1 MKSKFKQLRQQFS
14 DCRIAD
20 LHHFKRR
27 LQQVEQ
33 RVSKNQ
39 PVDRMLDQI
48 EESVTESMQ
57 SVSDKRSRI
66 GTINYPDL
74 PVSSRREEI
83 QEAIR
88 DHQVVVVAGE
98 TGSGKTTQLP
108 KICLELGLGARG
120 LIGHTQPRRLA
131 ARAVAG
137 RIAEELQTEV
147 GKVVGY
153 QVRFTDQV
161 SDQSM
166 VKLMTDGILLAET
179 QNDRFLEKYEV
190 LIIDEA
196 HERSLNID
204 FLLGYL
210 KRVLPKRPDLKVII
224 TSATID
230 LERFSKHF
238 DNAPVIEVSGRTYPV
253 DVLYRPLGEAG
264 SDADQPQGILNA
276 VDELSQLEREKG
288 VSSPGDILVFMS
300 GEREIRETADFL
312 RKAQLRNTEI
322 LPLYARLSVAEQN
335 KIFHAGRSSGRRIVL
350 ATNVAETS
358 LTVPGIRYVIDP
370 GFARISRYSYRSKVQ
385 RLPIEAVSQASANQ
399 RKGRCGRV
407 AAGTCIRLYSEDD
420 FISRPEF
427 TDAEIRRTN
436 LAAVIL
442 QMLNLRLGDISEFPF
457 IDPPDIRFINDGFK
471 LLHELGAVD
480 DKRKM
485 TPQGRNLS
493 KLPVDPRIGRM
504 LIEAV
509 KQNCLREVM
518 VIASALSVQDP
529 RERPIEKKQ
538 AADERHRAYA
548 SEESDFVTLVNLWDM
563 YEEQR
568 QELSQNQL
576 RKFCQ
581 KQFLS
586 YMRMREWRDIHRQ
599 LHLICKQLG
608 YKENTDESDYAS
620 IHKSLLSGLLS
631 QMGFKQENK
640 EYLGSRN
647 KKFHIFPGSML
658 FKKSPKWVM
667 AAELVETSKL
677 YARMVARIEPEWAE
691 ALAKHLVKRSYLE
704 PHWEKKRA
712 QVVALEQVTL
722 YGLIIIPKRTI
733 HYGKIEPEQ
742 SHEIF
747 IRQALVEGEFVTKG
761 KFLAHNRA
769 LLEGIEALEA
779 KSRRRDLLVDEE
791 SLYQFYHARMEELGG
806 EGVVNGAGFEHW
818 RNKVEQEQP
827 DALLMKEEDLLQR
840 STDHVSAG
848 QYPDHLPMEG
858 IKLKLAY
865 HFEPGAKDDGV
876 TLSTPM
882 ALLNQLPTTRLEWLV
897 PGMLRDKC
905 IAIMKGLPKQIRKN
919 FVPIPDYVDAAL
931 EQISFGEGDLYEALA
946 LQLKRRTGVAVD
958 PEALRAVQLEKHF
971 QVNLQVLSEKG
982 KVQGESRDLQ
992 NLQHQFADKVSAALK
1007 RGPGEKWG
1015 RDGITKWDFGE
1026 LQESIHLRQA
1036 GGIEVEAYPAMMDK
1050 GDSVSLSV
1058 VTHKADAD
1066 TLSIMGVVRLAIIAL
1081 SEQVRYARKQLPD
1094 VDRSVMLVGK
1104 VLDKRS
1110 LQDQCIQQAV
1120 RHLMGLDESLPRNE
1134 QDFKQRLESSR
1145 AQLVDQA
1152 VIVARFVFEC
1162 HKHYHEIQ
1170 KQLKGR
1176 MDLAEVAVLNDIKM
1190 QLSALIDSTYIS
1202 NHSWRRLQNYPRYLK
1217 AIGLRLEKFR
1227 RNLNQERLLSDQL
1240 GVHWVGYQSRVEQ
1253 HKKNGVADPELHHFR
1268 WMLEEYRVSLF
1279 AQQLG
1284 TEYPVSDKRL
1294 RQQWLKVLV

>member
-1 MKSKFKQLRQQFS
+1 MKAKLQQLRQQLN
-14 DCRIAD
+14 DCRISD
-20 LHHFKRR
+20 LHNLKRR
-27 LQQVEQ
+27 LQQAEQ
-33 RVSKNQ
+33 RVNNHQ
-39 PVDRMLDQI
+39 PVDRMVAQI
-48 EESVTESMQ
+48 EETVAASVKAVT
-57 SVSDKRSRI
+57 DKRTLVGEVR
-66 GTINYPDL
+66 YPDL

-131 ARAVAG
+131 ARAVAN

-147 GKVVGY
+147 GKTVGY

-161 SDQSM
+161 SEQSM

-179 QNDRFLEKYEV
+179 QHDRFLEKYEV

-210 KRVLPKRPDLKVII
+210 KRILPRRPDLKVII

-238 DNAPVIEVSGRTYPV
+238 NDAPVIEVSGRTYPV
-253 DVLYRPLGEAG
+253 DVLYRPLGEES
-264 SDADQPQGILNA
+264 SDNDQRQGILDA
-276 VDELSQLEREKG
+276 VDELAQHERDNG
-288 VSSPGDILVFMS
+288 ASAPGDILVFLS

-335 KIFHAGRSSGRRIVL
+335 KIFHPGRSVGRRIVL

-385 RLPIEAVSQASANQ
+385 RLPIEPVSQASANQ

-407 AAGTCIRLYSEDD
+407 AAGICIRLYSEED
-420 FISRPEF
+420 FLARPEF

-442 QMLNLRLGDISEFPF
+442 QMLNLRLGDIAEFPF
-457 IDPPDIRFINDGFK
+457 IDPPDVRFVNDGFK

-480 DKRKM
+480 EKRNM
-485 TPQGRNLS
+485 TRQGRELS

-504 LIEAV
+504 LLEAAR
-509 KQNCLREVM
+509 QNCLKEVL

-548 SEESDFVTLVNLWDM
+548 SEDSDFITLVNLWNL

-586 YMRMREWRDIHRQ
+586 FMRMREWRDIHRQ
-599 LHLICKQLG
+599 LHLICKQQG
-608 YKENTDESDYAS
+608 YKENQDDADYNS

-640 EYLGSRN
+640 EYLGARN

-658 FKKSPKWVM
+658 FKKAPKWIM

-712 QVVALEQVTL
+712 QVVALEQVSL
-722 YGLIIIPKRTI
+722 YGLIIVPKRRI

-747 IRQALVEGEFVTKG
+747 IRQALVEGEFETKG
-761 KFLAHNRA
+761 KFLKHNRG
-769 LLEGIEALEA
+769 LLQDIEDLEA

-791 SLYQFYHARMEELGG
+791 SLYQFYFQRMEELDGG
-806 EGVVNGAGFEHW
+806 GVVNGAGFEHW
-818 RNKVEQEQP
+818 RKGVEQNNP
-827 DALLMKEEDLLQR
+827 KALFMTEEDLLQR
-840 STDHVSAG
+840 SADHVTAG
-848 QYPDHLPMEG
+848 QYPDNLAMDG

-865 HFEPGAKDDGV
+865 NFEPGARNDGV
-876 TLSTPM
+876 TLSTPI
-882 ALLNQLPTTRLEWLV
+882 ALLNQLPATRLEWLV
-897 PGMLRDKC
+897 PGMLREKC
-905 IAIMKGLPKQIRKN
+905 VAVMKGLPKQIRKN

-931 EQISFGEGDLYEALA
+931 EKINFGEGDLYEALA
-946 LQLKRRTGVAVD
+946 LQLKRMTGVTVD
-958 PEALRAVQLEKHF
+958 PAALREVKLDNHF
-971 QVNLQVLSEKG
+971 QVNLRVLDEKG
-982 KVQGESRDLQ
+982 KVQGESR
-992 NLQHQFADKVSAALK
+992 NLQKLQHKFAEKVSEALK
-1007 RGPGEKWG
+1007 KGPGEKWG
-1015 RDGITKWDFGE
+1015 RDEITSWDFGE
-1026 LQESIHLRQA
+1026 LQESIRLRQA
-1036 GGIEVEAYPAMMDK
+1036 GGIEVDAYPAMLDK
-1050 GDSVSLSV
+1050 GDSVSLTV

-1066 TLSIMGVVRLAIIAL
+1066 ELSVLGIVRLAIL
-1081 SEQVRYARKQLPD
+1081 SLTEQVRFARKQLPEID
-1094 VDRSVMLVGK
+1094 KSVMLVGK

-1110 LQDQCIQQAV
+1110 LQDQCVQQAV
-1120 RHLMGLDESLPRNE
+1120 RHLMNLDESLPRTE
-1134 QDFKQRLESSR
+1134 REFKVRLEQCR
-1145 AQLVDQA
+1145 AELVDLA
-1152 VIVARFVFEC
+1152 VKVARFVFEC
-1162 HKHYHEIQ
+1162 HKRYHDIQ
-1170 KQLKGR
+1170 KKLKGR
-1176 MDLAEVAVLNDIKM
+1176 MDLTEVAVLNDVKM
-1190 QLSALIDSTYIS
+1190 QLGALIHARYVSE
-1202 NHSWRRLQNYPRYLK
+1202 NSWNRLQNYPRYLK
-1217 AIGLRLEKFR
+1217 AIEMRLEKFR
-1227 RNLNQERLLSDQL
+1227 RNLPQERILSDQL
-1240 GVHWVGYQSRVEQ
+1240 DSYWSDYQRRLEQ
-1253 HKKNGVADPELHHFR
+1253 HKNNGVADPELQHFR

-1284 TEYPVSDKRL
+1284 TEYPVSDKRI
-1294 RQQWLKVLV
+1294 RQQWQKVLV

>member
-1 MKSKFKQLRQQFS
+1 MKDQLQSFYQQLEN
-14 DCRIAD
+14 CRSFDATR
-20 LHHFKRR
+20 LKRR
-27 LQQVEQ
+27 LQQVQQ
-33 RVSKNQ
+33 RLQRNQ
-39 PVDRMLDQI
+39 PVDRMLPQI
-48 EESVTESMQ
+48 EEAIAQ
-57 SVSDKRSRI
+57 SIEAVEARRQI
-66 GTINYPDL
+66 VGTINYPDL
-74 PVSSRREEI
+74 PVSGRREEI
-83 QEAIR
+83 QAAIR

-131 ARAVAG
+131 ARAVAS

-147 GKVVGY
+147 GKTVGY

-179 QNDRFLEKYEV
+179 QNDRYLEKYEV

-230 LERFSKHF
+230 LERFSQHF

-253 DVLYRPLGEAG
+253 DVHYRPLAEEGG
-264 SDADQPQGILNA
+264 DADQRQGILNA
-276 VDELSQLEREKG
+276 VDELSAMEKSEG
-288 VSSPGDILVFMS
+288 VSSPGDILVFLS

-335 KIFHAGRSSGRRIVL
+335 KIFHVSRGAGRRIVL

-385 RLPIEAVSQASANQ
+385 RLPIEPISQASANQ

-407 AAGTCIRLYSEDD
+407 MAGTCIRLYSEED
-420 FISRPEF
+420 FLSRPEF

-442 QMLNLRLGDISEFPF
+442 QMLNLRLGDIAEFPF
-457 IDPPDIRFINDGFK
+457 IDPPDVRYVNDGFK

-480 DKRKM
+480 NKRSM
-485 TPQGRNLS
+485 TQLGRNLG

-504 LIEAV
+504 LLAAA
-509 KQNCLREVM
+509 KQNCLREVLI
-518 VIASALSVQDP
+518 IASALSVQDP
-529 RERPIEKKQ
+529 RERPVEKKQ

-548 SEESDFVTLVNLWDM
+548 SEDSDFITLVNLWNM

-599 LHLICKQLG
+599 LLLICKQQG
-608 YKENTDESDYAS
+608 YSENKEDADYAS
-620 IHKSLLSGLLS
+620 LHKALLAGLLS
-631 QMGFKQENK
+631 HMGFKQENK
-640 EYLGSRN
+640 EYLGARN

-658 FKKSPKWVM
+658 FKKSPKWIM

-677 YARMVARIEPEWAE
+677 YARMVARIEPDWAE
-691 ALAKHLVKRSYLE
+691 GLARHLVKHSYLE

-712 QVVALEQVTL
+712 QVVALEQVSL
-722 YGLIIIPKRTI
+722 YGLIIVPKRKV
-733 HYGKIEPEQ
+733 HYGKIDPDY
-742 SHEIF
+742 SHELF
-747 IRQALVEGEFVTKG
+747 IRQALVEGEFDTKG
-761 KFLAHNRA
+761 PFFKHNRD
-769 LLEGIEALEA
+769 LLQGIEDLEA

-791 SLYQFYHARMEELGG
+791 ALYQFYQARMAELDGG
-806 EGVVNGAGFEHW
+806 QVVNGAGFEHW
-818 RNKVEQEQP
+818 RKQVEQKQS
-827 DALLMKEEDLLQR
+827 DALFMTEEDLLQR
-840 STDHVSAG
+840 SAEHVSEG
-848 QYPDHLPMEG
+848 QYPDHLNHDG
-858 IKLKLAY
+858 IKLTLAY

-876 TLSTPM
+876 SMNAPM
-882 ALLNQLPTTRLEWLV
+882 ALLNQLPSARLEWLV
-897 PGMLRDKC
+897 PGMLREKC
-905 IAIMKGLPKQIRKN
+905 IAIMKGLPKQVRKN
-919 FVPIPDYVDAAL
+919 FVPIPDYVDAA
-931 EQISFGEGDLYEALA
+931 IDKMVFGEGDLYEALA
-946 LQLKRRTGVAVD
+946 LQLKRMTGVTVEPD
-958 PEALRAVQLEKHF
+958 ALRAVELDDHF
-971 QVNLQVLSEKG
+971 KVNFRVLSEKG

-992 NLQHQFADKVSAALK
+992 GLQHTFADRVSAALK
-1007 RGPGEKWG
+1007 KGPGEKWG
-1015 RDGITKWDFGE
+1015 RDGITRWDFGE
-1026 LQESIHLRQA
+1026 LQESIRLRQA
-1036 GGIEVEAYPAMMDK
+1036 GGIEVEAYPAMVDK
-1050 GDSVSLSV
+1050 QDSVSLSV
-1058 VTHKADAD
+1058 VTHKAEAD
-1066 TLSIMGVVRLAIIAL
+1066 SLSIMGIVRLAIL
-1081 SEQVRYARKQLPD
+1081 SLTEQVRFARKKLPEI
-1094 VDRSVMLVGK
+1094 DRSVMLVGK
-1104 VLDKRS
+1104 VMDKRS
-1110 LQDQCIQQAV
+1110 LQDQCVQQAV
-1120 RHLMGLDESLPRNE
+1120 RHLMALDESLPRNAE
-1134 QDFKQRLESSR
+1134 EFSVRLEVAKSG
-1145 AQLVDQA
+1145 LVDEA
-1152 VIVARFVFEC
+1152 EKVARFAFEC
-1162 HKHYHEIQ
+1162 HQQFHAIQ
-1170 KQLKGR
+1170 KKLKGR
-1176 MDLAEVAVLNDIKM
+1176 IDLAATVVLNDVKI
-1190 QLSALIDSTYIS
+1190 QLAALVHEQYIAG
-1202 NHSWRRLQNYPRYLK
+1202 NSWLRLKHYPRYLN
-1217 AIGLRLEKFR
+1217 AILMRLEKFQ
-1227 RNLNQERLLSDQL
+1227 RNINQERSLSEQIQNY
-1240 GVHWVGYQSRVEQ
+1240 WQNYQIRFEQ
-1253 HKKNGVADPELHHFR
+1253 HQKNGVADPELTHFR

-1294 RQQWLKVLV
+1294 RQQWQKVLL

>member
-1 MKSKFKQLRQQFS
+1 MKDQLQSLYQQLENCRSS
-14 DCRIAD
+14 DAFR
-20 LHHFKRR
+20 LKRR
-27 LQQVEQ
+27 LQQVQQ
-33 RVSKNQ
+33 RLQRKQ
-39 PVDRMLDQI
+39 PVDKMLPQI
-48 EESVTESMQ
+48 EEAITQ
-57 SVSDKRSRI
+57 SIEVVEARKQI
-66 GTINYPDL
+66 VGTINYPDL
-74 PVSSRREEI
+74 PVSGRREEI
-83 QEAIR
+83 QAAIR

-131 ARAVAG
+131 ARAVAN

-147 GKVVGY
+147 GKTVGY

-179 QNDRFLEKYEV
+179 QNDRYLEKYEV

-253 DVLYRPLGEAG
+253 DVLYRPLAEEGG
-264 SDADQPQGILNA
+264 DTDQRQGILNA
-276 VDELSQLEREKG
+276 VDELSAMEKSEG
-288 VSSPGDILVFMS
+288 VSAPGDILVFLS

-335 KIFHAGRSSGRRIVL
+335 KIFHVSRGAGRRIVL

-385 RLPIEAVSQASANQ
+385 RLPIEPISQASANQ

-407 AAGTCIRLYSEDD
+407 TAGTCIRLYSEED
-420 FISRPEF
+420 FLSRPEF

-442 QMLNLRLGDISEFPF
+442 QMLNLRLGDIAEFPF
-457 IDPPDIRFINDGFK
+457 IDPPDVRYVNDGFK

-480 DKRKM
+480 NKRSM
-485 TPQGRNLS
+485 TQLGRNLS

-504 LIEAV
+504 LLAAA
-509 KQNCLREVM
+509 KQNCLREVLI
-518 VIASALSVQDP
+518 IASALSVQDP
-529 RERPIEKKQ
+529 RERPVEKKQ

-548 SEESDFVTLVNLWDM
+548 SEDSDFITLVNLWNM

-599 LHLICKQLG
+599 LLLICKQQG
-608 YKENTDESDYAS
+608 YSENKEDADYAS
-620 IHKSLLSGLLS
+620 LHKALLAGLLS
-631 QMGFKQENK
+631 HMGFKQENK
-640 EYLGSRN
+640 EYLGARN

-658 FKKSPKWVM
+658 FKKSPKWIM

-677 YARMVARIEPEWAE
+677 YARMVARIEPDWAE
-691 ALAKHLVKRSYLE
+691 GLAKHLVKRSYLE

-712 QVVALEQVTL
+712 QVVALEQVSL
-722 YGLIIIPKRTI
+722 YGLIIIPKRKV
-733 HYGKIEPEQ
+733 HYGKIDPDY
-742 SHEIF
+742 SHELF
-747 IRQALVEGEFVTKG
+747 IRQALVEGEFETKG
-761 KFLAHNRA
+761 AFFKHNRD
-769 LLEGIEALEA
+769 LLQGIEDLEA

-791 SLYQFYHARMEELGG
+791 ALYQFYHARMAEL
-806 EGVVNGAGFEHW
+806 EGSHVVNGAGFEHW
-818 RNKVEQEQP
+818 RKQVEQKQS
-827 DALLMKEEDLLQR
+827 DALFMTEEDLLQR
-840 STDHVSAG
+840 SAEHVSEG
-848 QYPDHLPMEG
+848 QYPDHINHDG
-858 IKLKLAY
+858 IKLTLAY

-876 TLSTPM
+876 SMSAPM
-882 ALLNQLPTTRLEWLV
+882 ALLNQLPSARLEWLV
-897 PGMLRDKC
+897 PGMLREKC
-905 IAIMKGLPKQIRKN
+905 IAIMKGLPKQVRKN
-919 FVPIPDYVDAAL
+919 FVPIPDYVDAA
-931 EQISFGEGDLYEALA
+931 IDKMVFGEGDLYEALA
-946 LQLKRRTGVAVD
+946 LQLKRMTGVAVEPD
-958 PEALRAVQLEKHF
+958 SLRAVELDDHF
-971 QVNLQVLSEKG
+971 KVNFRVLSEKG

-992 NLQHQFADKVSAALK
+992 GLQHKFADRVSAALK
-1007 RGPGEKWG
+1007 KGPGEKWG
-1015 RDGITKWDFGE
+1015 RDGITRWDFGE
-1026 LQESIHLRQA
+1026 LQESIRLRQA
-1036 GGIEVEAYPAMMDK
+1036 GGIEVEAYPAMVDRQ
-1050 GDSVSLSV
+1050 DSVSLSV
-1058 VTHKADAD
+1058 VTHKAEAD
-1066 TLSIMGVVRLAIIAL
+1066 TLSIMGVVRLAIL
-1081 SEQVRYARKQLPD
+1081 SLTEQVRYARKQLPE

-1104 VLDKRS
+1104 VMDKRS
-1110 LQDQCIQQAV
+1110 LQDQCVQQAV
-1120 RHLMGLDESLPRNE
+1120 RHLMKLDESLPRTSE
-1134 QDFKQRLESSR
+1134 EFAVRLETARSG
-1145 AQLVDQA
+1145 LVA
-1152 VIVARFVFEC
+1152 EAEKIARFVFEC
-1162 HKHYHEIQ
+1162 HQQFHAIQ
-1170 KQLKGR
+1170 KKLKGR
-1176 MDLAEVAVLNDIKM
+1176 IDLAATVVLNDVKI
-1190 QLSALIDSTYIS
+1190 QLAALVHEYYIAG
-1202 NHSWRRLQNYPRYLK
+1202 NSWMRLKHYPRYLD
-1217 AIGLRLEKFR
+1217 AILMRLEKFQ
-1227 RNLNQERLLSDQL
+1227 RNINQERSLSEQL
-1240 GVHWVGYQSRVEQ
+1240 QNYWQNYQTRSEQ
-1253 HKKNGVADPELHHFR
+1253 HQKNGVADPELTHFR

-1294 RQQWLKVLV
+1294 RQQWQKVLL